1 MELHRV
7 LVTCPPM
14 LGMIDSFIYDAKKQG
29 LELIGTNV
37 TQTLQEDELIRLL
50 PNFDGW
56 IIGDDPATNKVFE
69 AGQKGRLKAA
79 VKWGVGVDNVD
90 FNACSKLNIPIANT
104 PGMFGSEVADI
115 AVGYV
120 VSLARHILDID
131 KGIRNGGWP
140 KPRGVSL
147 SGKKVALIGYGDI
160 GRKISRRLQ
169 AAEMNITIYDPFIDI
184 NTVDIDVRIE
194 EWPNKISE
202 ADFIIISCALS
213 DSSYHMI
220 NKEAFAKMKNGVR
233 IINVSRG
240 GIIDEKELIS
250 AMEDGIVKSV
260 ALDVFEQEPLPVNS
274 PLRKYKGCILGSH
287 NASNTNEGVERTS
300 LKAIE
305 ILGSFLQAPRQ

>member
-1 MELHRV
+1 M
-7 LVTCPPM
+7 
-14 LGMIDSFIYDAKKQG
+14 
-29 LELIGTNV
+29 
-37 TQTLQEDELIRLL
+37 
-50 PNFDGW
+50 
-56 IIGDDPATNKVFE
+56 
-69 AGQKGRLKAA
+69 
-79 VKWGVGVDNVD
+79 GVGVDNVD

-220 NKEAFAKMKNGVR
+220 TKKLCENENGVR

-240 GIIDEKELIS
+240 GIDEKELIS